1 MAWEHGNM
9 GTLKSTALLLYIDL
23 EKAAA
28 PEFPTILLCIN
39 LNMSLC
45 NDMISRSSNSF
56 GF

>member
-28 PEFPTILLCIN
+28 PEFPAILCIN
-39 LNMSLC
+39 LNISLC
-45 NDMISRSSNSF
+45 NDI
-56 GF
+56 